1 MALTLEII
9 SQQRAVLG
17 ERARCVFES
26 AGGNIGRALEC
37 DWVLPDTQRY
47 VSSRHAAIDFRGG
60 SYYLIDLS
68 TNGVYVNDAEQ
79 PIGRG
84 RPQRLFSGDR
94 LRMGEYLMVAHIDD
108 EDELAAELEADS
120 LDPLARA
127 QRVEA
132 PVPPD
137 TTLIDVF
144 EMTGAVDLSLDTGE
158 PAFKPGTTQP
168 VDAARRRRA
177 NFAVVEGGAGTAES
191 PRARSLQGA
200 QAGASAER
208 KPPPRKQAQGKSE
221 DAADSPMVQALLRAA
236 GVETDS
242 VAGLDTETV
251 MVTLG
256 QLLRET
262 VVGLREVL
270 QDRSD
275 HKATLGLGNTA
286 IQPRE
291 NNPLKLTGSTQDALA
306 RLLRDG
312 SPEYLPPVTALRE
325 AFRDIKE
332 HQAATWQATHQAFFN
347 FIEHLD
353 PGILEERFTEGQ
365 TRRPLLPG
373 AARARRWEQYAE
385 LYEALT
391 RHAGDHFPPLYDD
404 AFTEAYR
411 RTLEAMQ
418 TARRRA

>member
-60 SYYLIDLS
+60 SYYLVDLS

-94 LRMGEYLMVAHIDD
+94 LRMGEYLMVVRIDS
-108 EDELAAELEADS
+108 EDDLAAELEADS
-120 LDPLARA
+120 RDPLARA

-132 PVPPD
+132 PETPD
-137 TTLIDVF
+137 TTLLDVF

-177 NFAVVEGGAGTAES
+177 SFAVVEGGAGAIGAAGA
-191 PRARSLQGA
+191 PRPPGRPDGR
-200 QAGASAER
+200 AGASGGR
-208 KPPPRKQAQGKSE
+208 KPAMRKGQE
-221 DAADSPMVQALLRAA
+221 TAAEAPMVQAFLRAA
-236 GVETDS
+236 GLEADS
-242 VAGLDTETV
+242 VAGLDPETL
-251 MVTLG
+251 MGTLG

-270 QDRSD
+270 QDRSA

-291 NNPLKLTGSTQDALA
+291 NNPLKLTGSTQDAMS

-312 SPEYLPPVTALRE
+312 SPEYLAPVSALRE

-353 PGILEERFTEGQ
+353 PGMLEERFAEGQ

-391 RHAGDHFPPLYDD
+391 RHAGDHFPPLYDE

-411 RTLEAMQ
+411 HALAALQ
-418 TARRRA
+418 TSRRRA